1 MGNKLGVNKVA
12 PGKAP
17 SKPEPPKTIEI
28 SVVPTQPAQPAT
40 QPPDTLLDERNGLKK
55 FLGGDARVY
64 WVNKAGDRFDTE
76 PHEWLQ
82 KKRLSIARVEPQ
94 IAETSTTR
102 SSAGSHDQSVI
113 SNGRK
118 QSMSSGK
125 SEPRPPPSEEVSI
138 ANILQGAIGDAET
151 LPTQPRATRGL
162 TKEAS
167 IANVLR
173 GALGDQDSI
182 DNASIRGMTKEA
194 SIASILQGAVGD
206 QSMSIATQR
215 HSSGLINQMS
225 IANVLRSA
233 LADDEVVLDSNPVRG
248 LTKEASIANILHG
261 ALDGAETA
269 STASRFPMSS
279 NVTEFLM
286 DAATSE
292 ATAGVAKQS
301 RSRDDLLLQESPSRS
316 SRQFSAT
323 SGGGDTLGNSG
334 SSSVRGLATSASKAV
349 LVPTASRA
357 ELNQLLLADE
367 HNAATSSTTSAS
379 SSPRGKRATMNF
391 GTLPGR
397 MSIIDT
403 SRVPLAAATAA
414 TADEGSFGKS
424 SQRKMWST
432 TNLGTNIEQS
442 SLLEIQARR
451 AHLQAMAEG
460 SQDPLQ
466 GDSRPSTSPPRRSF
480 RFQGDS
486 DQTSPTRNRG
496 SNRGSCPNVPV
507 NDLPDGSKSFDI
519 GSLKATDG
527 AKSFQIACGN
537 GVASDQ
543 SHSLMNPS
551 LLLSR
556 SASRLFRQSP
566 QDSPEKDQMQRS
578 RAGLGGLAASPSTA
592 MLVPSESR
600 AELNRL
606 LLADQHAAAA
616 AGGTAESTREE
627 AEQASHPIGLMR
639 VSPSKAN
646 LLRGDE
652 GPPPLQ
658 VNASRSNILPLLQHS
673 ASRSFRQQR
682 QLSPE
687 RDHLQRSRTGLTSSP
702 STAILVPSESR
713 AELNRLLLIDQHN
726 DVNHDDAK
734 TTTIAMDNPVGLM
747 RVSPSKANLLQEPP
761 PLLRRDSSRHNAE
774 ATMGSSSLLHSS
786 SRSFRRHPSGSGRE
800 IMRLNNSGNGVLPPL
815 ATTDVAV
822 AAETPQVHQMS
833 LTDHHTNPEEERP
846 TGDPTP
852 PSAGPRESPP
862 SNPADF
868 GQSEPCG
875 VDAPAETASE
885 TPSDETLS
893 GATDDAAPHSSNVE
907 SVGNVAEVRW
917 ERTTNSSSRGDL
929 ECPQV
934 ERPRTSKE
942 REVLRHSLSGLKM
955 SSSKEQFELE
965 NDDETNA
972 RNDFGAIFYDSTAS
986 LRSSTPSLDTL
997 YSVNESIV
1005 SSNEGDIVPLSPA
1018 MSLAISLATTQ
1029 EEETKQ

>member
-102 SSAGSHDQSVI
+102 SGAGSHDQSVI

-125 SEPRPPPSEEVSI
+125 SEPPPSEEVSI

-167 IANVLR
+167 TANVLR

-248 LTKEASIANILHG
+248 VTKASIANILHG
-261 ALDGAETA
+261 ALDVAETA
-269 STASRFPMSS
+269 STAPRFPVSL

-286 DAATSE
+286 DATSG
-292 ATAGVAKQS
+292 AMAGMAKQS
-301 RSRDDLLLQESPSRS
+301 RSRDDLLLQESPSRQ

-323 SGGGDTLGNSG
+323 SGGGDTHGNSG
-334 SSSVRGLATSASKAV
+334 SNSVRSLATSASKVV

-367 HNAATSSTTSAS
+367 HNAASSSTTSGP
-379 SSPRGKRATMNF
+379 SSPRGKRATMNL

-397 MSIIDT
+397 TSIVDA
-403 SRVPLAAATAA
+403 SRVPLATATAA

-424 SQRKMWST
+424 NQRKKRST
-432 TNLGTNIEQS
+432 TNLGINIEQS

-451 AHLQAMAEG
+451 AHLQALAEG
-460 SQDPLQ
+460 SQDHLQ
-466 GDSRPSTSPPRRSF
+466 GDSRPSSSPPRRSF

-496 SNRGSCPNVPV
+496 SCPNIPV
-507 NDLPDGSKSFDI
+507 DGLPDGSKSFDT

-527 AKSFQIACGN
+527 AESFQIACGN
-537 GVASDQ
+537 GAASDQ
-543 SHSLMNPS
+543 SHSFMN
-551 LLLSR
+551 R
-556 SASRLFRQSP
+556 SASRSFRQSP
-566 QDSPEKDQMQRS
+566 QNSPEKDQMQRS
-578 RAGLGGLAASPSTA
+578 WAGLGGLAASPSTA

-606 LLADQHAAAA
+606 LLADQHAAA
-616 AGGTAESTREE
+616 AESTREE

-658 VNASRSNILPLLQHS
+658 INASRSNILPLLQHS

-687 RDHLQRSRTGLTSSP
+687 RGPLQRSRTGLTSSP

-747 RVSPSKANLLQEPP
+747 RVSPSKANLRQEPP

-774 ATMGSSSLLHSS
+774 ATMGSSSLVHSS
-786 SRSFRRHPSGSGRE
+786 SRSFRRHPSGSSRE

-822 AAETPQVHQMS
+822 ATETPQVHQMS
-833 LTDHHTNPEEERP
+833 TTDHHTNPEEERP
-846 TGDPTP
+846 TGHPTP
-852 PSAGPRESPP
+852 PSAEPRESPP
-862 SNPADF
+862 SNPVDF

-875 VDAPAETASE
+875 VDVPAETASE

-893 GATDDAAPHSSNVE
+893 GGATDDAAPHSSDVE
-907 SVGNVAEVRW
+907 PVGNVADVRW

-1029 EEETKQ
+1029 EETKQ

>member
-102 SSAGSHDQSVI
+102 SGAGSHDQSVI

-125 SEPRPPPSEEVSI
+125 SEPPPSEEVSI

-167 IANVLR
+167 TANVLR

-248 LTKEASIANILHG
+248 VTKASIANILHG
-261 ALDGAETA
+261 ALDVAETA
-269 STASRFPMSS
+269 STAPRFPVSL

-286 DAATSE
+286 DATSG
-292 ATAGVAKQS
+292 AMAGMAKQS
-301 RSRDDLLLQESPSRS
+301 RSRDDLLLQESPSRQ

-323 SGGGDTLGNSG
+323 SGGGDTHGNSG
-334 SSSVRGLATSASKAV
+334 SNSVRSLATSASKV
-349 LVPTASRA
+349 
-357 ELNQLLLADE
+357 D
-367 HNAATSSTTSAS
+367 
-379 SSPRGKRATMNF
+379 G
-391 GTLPGR
+391 
-397 MSIIDT
+397 
-403 SRVPLAAATAA
+403 
-414 TADEGSFGKS
+414 
-424 SQRKMWST
+424 
-432 TNLGTNIEQS
+432 
-442 SLLEIQARR
+442 
-451 AHLQAMAEG
+451 
-460 SQDPLQ
+460 
-466 GDSRPSTSPPRRSF
+466 
-480 RFQGDS
+480 
-486 DQTSPTRNRG
+486 
-496 SNRGSCPNVPV
+496 
-507 NDLPDGSKSFDI
+507 LPDGSKSFDT

-527 AKSFQIACGN
+527 AESFQIACGN
-537 GVASDQ
+537 GAASDQ
-543 SHSLMNPS
+543 SHSFMN
-551 LLLSR
+551 R
-556 SASRLFRQSP
+556 SASRSFRQSP
-566 QDSPEKDQMQRS
+566 QNSPEKDQMQRS
-578 RAGLGGLAASPSTA
+578 WAGLGGLAASPSTA

-606 LLADQHAAAA
+606 LLADQHAAA
-616 AGGTAESTREE
+616 AESTREE

-658 VNASRSNILPLLQHS
+658 INASRSNILPLLQHS

-687 RDHLQRSRTGLTSSP
+687 RGPLQRSRTGLTSSP

-747 RVSPSKANLLQEPP
+747 RVSPSKANLRQEPP

-774 ATMGSSSLLHSS
+774 ATMGSSSLVHSS
-786 SRSFRRHPSGSGRE
+786 SRSFRRHPSGSSRE

-822 AAETPQVHQMS
+822 ATETPQVHQMS
-833 LTDHHTNPEEERP
+833 TTDHHTNPEEERP
-846 TGDPTP
+846 TGHPTP
-852 PSAGPRESPP
+852 PSAEPRESPP
-862 SNPADF
+862 SNPVDF

-875 VDAPAETASE
+875 VDVPAETASE

-893 GATDDAAPHSSNVE
+893 GGATDDAAPHSSDVE
-907 SVGNVAEVRW
+907 PVGNVADVRW

-1029 EEETKQ
+1029 EETKQ

>member
-17 SKPEPPKTIEI
+17 SKPEPPKTINI

-55 FLGGDARVY
+55 FMGGDARVY

-76 PHEWLQ
+76 PHEWVQ
-82 KKRLSIARVEPQ
+82 KKRLSVEPQ
-94 IAETSTTR
+94 IAETPTTR

-113 SNGRK
+113 STGRK

-125 SEPRPPPSEEVSI
+125 SEPQPPPPLSEEVSI
-138 ANILQGAIGDAET
+138 ANILQGAIGDGET

-182 DNASIRGMTKEA
+182 DNASIRGITKEA

-206 QSMSIATQR
+206 QDRSIATHS
-215 HSSGLINQMS
+215 HSSGLINQTS

-233 LADDEVVLDSNPVRG
+233 LADDEVVLDSKPVRG
-248 LTKEASIANILHG
+248 LTKEASIANILQG

-269 STASRFPMSS
+269 STAPRLPISL

-286 DAATSE
+286 DATTSE
-292 ATAGVAKQS
+292 ATTDVARQS
-301 RSRDDLLLQESPSRS
+301 RSRDDVLLQQSPSRS

-323 SGGGDTLGNSG
+323 GGGDTHGNGG

-367 HNAATSSTTSAS
+367 HNAASSSTTSGS
-379 SSPRGKRATMNF
+379 SSPRGKRATINF

-397 MSIIDT
+397 TSIVDT
-403 SRVPLAAATAA
+403 SRVPHATATAA
-414 TADEGSFGKS
+414 SADEGSFGKS
-424 SQRKMWST
+424 NQRKKRST
-432 TNLGTNIEQS
+432 MNLGMNLEQS
-442 SLLEIQARR
+442 SLLEIEARR
-451 AHLQAMAEG
+451 AHLQALAEG
-460 SQDPLQ
+460 SQDHLQ
-466 GDSRPSTSPPRRSF
+466 GDSRPGSSPPRRSF
-480 RFQGDS
+480 RFHGDS

-496 SNRGSCPNVPV
+496 SCPSVPV
-507 NDLPDGSKSFDI
+507 DDLSDRSKSIDT
-519 GSLKATDG
+519 GSPKSTDG
-527 AKSFQIACGN
+527 AESSQIACGN
-537 GVASDQ
+537 GVTSDR
-543 SHSLMNPS
+543 SHSLTNPS
-551 LLLSR
+551 LLLTSR
-556 SASRLFRQSP
+556 SFRQSP
-566 QDSPEKDQMQRS
+566 QNSPEKDQMQRS

-606 LLADQHAAAA
+606 LLADQHAAA
-616 AGGTAESTREE
+616 GGATETTGGVAEPT
-627 AEQASHPIGLMR
+627 SHPIGLMR

-652 GPPPLQ
+652 APPSLQ
-658 VNASRSNILPLLQHS
+658 VNNSRSNIVPVLQHS
-673 ASRSFRQQR
+673 ASRSFR
-682 QLSPE
+682 
-687 RDHLQRSRTGLTSSP
+687 HRTGLTSSP
-702 STAILVPSESR
+702 RTAILVPSESR

-726 DVNHDDAK
+726 NVNHDDAK
-734 TTTIAMDNPVGLM
+734 NTTAAMDNPVGLM

-761 PLLRRDSSRHNAE
+761 ALLRRDSSRHNAE
-774 ATMGSSSLLHSS
+774 AIMGSSSLLHSP
-786 SRSFRRHPSGSGRE
+786 SRSFRRRPSGSGRE
-800 IMRLNNSGNGVLPPL
+800 VMRQNNSGNGVLASL
-815 ATTDVAV
+815 ATTDVAI
-822 AAETPQVHQMS
+822 ATETPQVHQMS
-833 LTDHHTNPEEERP
+833 MTDHHVTASHNPEEERS

-852 PSAGPRESPP
+852 PSGEPSERPS
-862 SNPADF
+862 SNPADLR
-868 GQSEPCG
+868 QSEPCG
-875 VDAPAETASE
+875 VDAPAGAASE
-885 TPSDETLS
+885 NPSDETLS
-893 GATDDAAPHSSNVE
+893 GATGDAAPHSSDVE
-907 SVGNVAEVRW
+907 PVGNVADVRW

-942 REVLRHSLSGLKM
+942 REALRHSLSGLKL
-955 SSSKEQFELE
+955 SSSKEQFESE
-965 NDDETNA
+965 NDDETHA
-972 RNDFGAIFYDSTAS
+972 RSDFDAICYDSTAS
-986 LRSSTPSLDTL
+986 LRSSAPSLDTL

-1005 SSNEGDIVPLSPA
+1005 SSNEGDVPLSPA
-1018 MSLAISLATTQ
+1018 MSLAISLATTL